1 MIEELERKAFILLGM
16 AMFRDVDIVKEAIEL
31 D

>member
-1 MIEELERKAFILLGM
+1 MIEELERKAFMLLGM
-16 AMFRDVDIVKEAIEL
+16 AVFRDADMVKEAIEL